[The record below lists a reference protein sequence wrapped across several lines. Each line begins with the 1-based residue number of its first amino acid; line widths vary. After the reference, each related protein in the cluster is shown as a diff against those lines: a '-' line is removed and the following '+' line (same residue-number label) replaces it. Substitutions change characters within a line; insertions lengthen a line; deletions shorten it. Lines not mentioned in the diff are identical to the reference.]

1 MKPTDLGKKYDKI
14 AHWWHEKHRDSQY
27 GMEQLERALNFT
39 LGGKS
44 ALDVGCGTGGRII
57 RKLQEHGFSVT
68 GLDVSEEMINLATQ
82 NHPNASFHVQDICTW
97 ETDKKFDFIIAWDSI
112 FHLPLQMHRLVIDKL
127 CNLLNSN
134 GTLIYTFGNAIG
146 EHTDTWHEDEF
157 YYSSIGI
164 NDNLAALISNG
175 LTIMHLEVDQY
186 PEKHVYVIAKKPFQ
200 VKSAPPL

>member
-14 AHWWHEKHRDSQY
+14 AHWWHEKHRNSQY
-27 GMEQLERALNFT
+27 GMEQLEKALNFT
-39 LGGKS
+39 LSGKS

-57 RKLQEHGFSVT
+57 RQLQERGFSVT
-68 GLDVSEEMINLATQ
+68 GVDVSEEMINLAAQ
-82 NHPNASFHVQDICTW
+82 NHPNASFYVQDICIW
-97 ETDKKFDFIIAWDSI
+97 ESDKKFDFIIAWDSI

-127 CNLLNSN
+127 SSLLNSN

-175 LTIMHLEVDQY
+175 LTIMHLELDQY
-186 PEKHVYVIAKKPFQ
+186 PEKHVYAIAKKP
-200 VKSAPPL
+200 